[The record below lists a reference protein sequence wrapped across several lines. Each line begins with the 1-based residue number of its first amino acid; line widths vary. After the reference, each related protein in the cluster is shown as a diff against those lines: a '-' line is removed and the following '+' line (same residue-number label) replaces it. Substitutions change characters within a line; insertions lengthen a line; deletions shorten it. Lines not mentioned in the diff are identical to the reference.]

1 MYSANGYTVV
11 FNTLLT
17 TIIRTLLLE
26 PMTLVIVLTTGETN
40 SMCSS
45 KMATLERTRTCLER
59 YENVYFCVNVR
70 GGRKQ
75 EAGGGR
81 REAGGG
87 RPREAGGRHED

>member
-1 MYSANGYTVV
+1 M
-11 FNTLLT
+11 
-17 TIIRTLLLE
+17 E

-45 KMATLERTRTCLER
+45 KTATLERTRACLER

-70 GGRKQ
+70 GGRRQEAGLRK

-81 REAGGG
+81 W
-87 RPREAGGRHED
+87 EAGGRRELGGER